1 MFLGVFLNR
10 AREEKFNESL
20 TLRPSVPMTEIVTR
34 EECYIND
41 DEINI
46 EKKYKYAKEHTFNVD
61 N

>member
-10 AREEKFNESL
+10 TREEKFNESL
-20 TLRPSVPMTEIVTR
+20 TLRPTVPMTEIVTR

-41 DEINI
+41 DEKNI